1 MAWTIADGLGWLPR
15 YSDPWHVRR
24 TPQLVA
30 RIEPFAPVT
39 IPVPAVPGALAF
51 LPRMPDRVPHARIP
65 VSRIALA
72 TTPVFTAAVAP
83 VSWLPT
89 YPGRSTLGV
98 PPSHRIA
105 AWPSVFAPPPG
116 ELIAIAQRL
125 AWSPRYPGRVP
136 HTPPPNT
143 GGEFSAISPT
153 VAAAG
158 ERCVDLL
165 DLDLT
170 TPAILVEQVATTG
183 IVIESVT
190 SPTILQEDLC

>member
-1 MAWTIADGLGWLPR
+1 MAWTIADGLGWLPG
-15 YSDPWHVRR
+15 YSDPRHVRR

-72 TTPVFTAAVAP
+72 ATPVFTAAVAP
-83 VSWLPT
+83 IAWLAR
-89 YPGRSTLGV
+89 YADRV
-98 PPSHRIA
+98 PHSRLPIA
-105 AWPSVFAPPPG
+105 AYPPGVSPPLG

-158 ERCVDLL
+158 ELCVELL

-170 TPAILVEQVATTG
+170 TPAILVEQVATTR